1 MAIERQEILRRL
13 RRNIERGIPIIGTG
27 AGTGISAKCEE
38 LGGTD
43 LIIVYNSGRF
53 RMAGI
58 GSTAG
63 CLPLGDANTI
73 MMELGREVIPVVKD
87 TPVIA
92 GVFGNDPFRNMK
104 NFLQEV
110 KYAGFSGIQN
120 YPTIAN
126 YDGNMRREFEQTGFK
141 FDNEVEMVRIAREM
155 DLLTTP
161 YAWQVEEAEK
171 MARAGA
177 DVIVAHCGCTTGG
190 TTGME
195 WAPPLEDAAGFV
207 QEVCDAAKAI
217 NPEVIVMCHGG
228 PISSPEDA
236 EFILQHTRGVAGF
249 YGASSAE
256 RLPVEQAIPEQ
267 IRRFKA
273 IKYEQKII
281 ELQE

>member
-1 MAIERQEILRRL
+1 MAIERLEILRRL
-13 RRNIERGIPIIGTG
+13 RCNIEQGIPIIGTG

-38 LGGTD
+38 MGGTD

-63 CLPLGDANTI
+63 CLPIGDANTI

-104 NFLQEV
+104 SFLKEV

-171 MARAGA
+171 MAGAGA

-195 WAPPLEDAAGFV
+195 WAPSLEAAARFV

-236 EFILQHTRGVAGF
+236 QFILQHTRGVAGF

-256 RLPVEQAIPEQ
+256 RLPVEGAIPEH
-267 IRRFKA
+267 IRKFKA
-273 IKYEQKII
+273 IKY
-281 ELQE
+281 

>member
-1 MAIERQEILRRL
+1 MAIERQEILNRL
-13 RRNIERGIPIIGTG
+13 NSNIERGIPIIGTG

-38 LGGTD
+38 MGGTD
-43 LIIVYNSGRF
+43 LIIVYNSGKF

-63 CLPLGDANTI
+63 CLPIGDANTI
-73 MMELGREVIPVVKD
+73 MMELGREVIPVVID

-92 GVFGNDPFRNMK
+92 GVFGNDPFRNMEH
-104 NFLQEV
+104 FLQEV
-110 KYAGFSGIQN
+110 KYAGFSGVQN

-126 YDGNMRREFEQTGFK
+126 YDGNMRREFEQTGFR
-141 FDNEVEMVRIAREM
+141 FDNEVEMIHIAHEL

-171 MARAGA
+171 MTKAGA

-195 WAPPLEDAAGFV
+195 WAPMLEDAARFV
-207 QEVCDAAKAI
+207 QNVCDASKAI
-217 NPEVIVMCHGG
+217 NPDVIVMCHGG

-236 EFILQHTRGVAGF
+236 AFILQNTKGVAGF

-256 RLPVEQAIPEQ
+256 RLPVEKAIPEH
-267 IRRFKA
+267 IMKFKT
-273 IKYEQKII
+273 II
-281 ELQE
+281 F

>member
-1 MAIERQEILRRL
+1 MAIERQEILNRL
-13 RRNIERGIPIIGTG
+13 NSNIEKGIPIIGTG

-38 LGGTD
+38 MGGTD
-43 LIIVYNSGRF
+43 LIIVYNSGKF

-63 CLPLGDANTI
+63 CLPIGDANTI
-73 MMELGREVIPVVKD
+73 MMELGREVIPVVID

-92 GVFGNDPFRNMK
+92 GVFGNDPFRNMEH
-104 NFLQEV
+104 FLQEV
-110 KYAGFSGIQN
+110 KYAGFSGVQN

-126 YDGNMRREFEQTGFK
+126 YDGNMRREFEQTGFR
-141 FDNEVEMVRIAREM
+141 FDNEVEMIHIAHEL

-171 MARAGA
+171 MTKAGA

-195 WAPPLEDAAGFV
+195 WAPRLEDAARFV
-207 QEVCDAAKAI
+207 QNVCDASKAI
-217 NPEVIVMCHGG
+217 NPDVIVMCHGG

-236 EFILQHTRGVAGF
+236 AFILQNTKGVAGF

-256 RLPVEQAIPEQ
+256 RLPVEKAIPEH
-267 IRRFKA
+267 IMKFKT
-273 IKYEQKII
+273 II
-281 ELQE
+281 F